1 MVQILLV
8 WFIKMGSPNEN
19 RMKERLESEVAYE
32 ILSYLVNHPHAEG
45 PIEAIIEW
53 WLLEQRIEMGMKEVL
68 NAIDELVRNGF
79 VLKRKSTDKQIFYRI
94 NAEKNKEI
102 QGLLKTK
109 GFMIDE

>member
-8 WFIKMGSPNEN
+8 WFIKMCSPNEN

-68 NAIDELVRNGF
+68 NAIDELVKNGF
-79 VLKRKSTDKQIFYRI
+79 VLKRKSKDKHIFYRI

>member
-1 MVQILLV
+1 MP
-8 WFIKMGSPNEN
+8 SPNEN

-32 ILSYLVNHPHAEG
+32 ILSYLFDHPHAEG

-79 VLKRKSTDKQIFYRI
+79 VLKRKSRDKKIFYRI
-94 NAEKNKEI
+94 NAEKNNEI

-109 GFMIDE
+109 GVTINE

>member
-45 PIEAIIEW
+45 PIEAITEW
-53 WLLEQRIEMGMKEVL
+53 WLLEQRIEVGIKEMSH
-68 NAIDELVRNGF
+68 AIDELVGNGY
-79 VLKRKSTDKQIFYRI
+79 VLERKSQDRHVFYRI
-94 NAEKNKEI
+94 NSEKNEEI
-102 QGLLKTK
+102 RQLLKSK
-109 GFMIDE
+109 GVYDR